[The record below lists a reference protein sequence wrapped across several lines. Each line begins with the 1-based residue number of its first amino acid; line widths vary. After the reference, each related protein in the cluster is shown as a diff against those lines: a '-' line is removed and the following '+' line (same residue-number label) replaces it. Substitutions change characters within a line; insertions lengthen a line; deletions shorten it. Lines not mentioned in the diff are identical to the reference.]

1 LLEGAGQSYAEQ
13 VMGELRV
20 LHLTASPTSKF
31 SVLQKL
37 TKAYQATVETDEGRT
52 PSVAKNRTG

>member
-1 LLEGAGQSYAEQ
+1 
-13 VMGELRV
+13 MGELRV

-37 TKAYQATVETDEGRT
+37 TKAYQATVETEEGRT
-52 PSVAKNRTG
+52 PSVAKHKTG